1 MASSNHH
8 VERKLTHELY
18 NVKNGHGLIYNMI
31 NLYNFPQDPIG
42 ENDYNFWLKISVRFK
57 CKLTEVWTPPNY
69 LNLIS
74 NLPFLLF
81 WMKEK
86 ENVWFEM
93 LVQYCKMNFF
103 FSLLVGVETNGNITE
118 ENPIQLLFTQFNI
131 DKVLSQGASLL
142 GAEEK
147 QYETEP
153 LSM

>member
-1 MASSNHH
+1 
-8 VERKLTHELY
+8 
-18 NVKNGHGLIYNMI
+18 
-31 NLYNFPQDPIG
+31 
-42 ENDYNFWLKISVRFK
+42 
-57 CKLTEVWTPPNY
+57 
-69 LNLIS
+69 
-74 NLPFLLF
+74 
-81 WMKEK
+81 MKEK

-93 LVQYCKMNFF
+93 LVQYCIMNFF
-103 FSLLVGVETNGNITE
+103 LSLLVGAETNGNITE